1 MRSNKLN
8 GLLIL
13 MAALVFVLQGCGNRI
28 EIPPDALS
36 EGTPKE
42 HAPKVSEFILG
53 PGDRLEIIVYRHD
66 DLARD
71 VWIDPSGKI
80 MYPLTG
86 DIHATGLSIFQLRD
100 KIREGLSRYVVDPQV
115 SIGILSIQSQKIIV
129 LGEVRS
135 PGYFPVEISMTV
147 LEAIARA
154 GGASADAEQESV
166 LLIRG
171 GLESPELRLLNIERV
186 LKRGDLSDNI
196 MLQGGD
202 IIYVP
207 RAVIADV
214 SRFFGYLS
222 AIISPIVDAERA
234 YLLGD
239 EIRTGEPR
247 SFRTR

>member
-8 GLLIL
+8 VLLIL
-13 MAALVFVLQGCGNRI
+13 MAALVFVLQGC
-28 EIPPDALS
+28 EPMKIPADALS

-53 PGDRLEIIVYRHD
+53 PGDRLEIMVYRHD

-115 SIGILSIQSQKIIV
+115 SIGILSIQSQKIII

-171 GLESPELRLLNIERV
+171 GLENPELRLLNIERV

-222 AIISPIVDAERA
+222 AIISPIVEGERA

-239 EIRTGEPR
+239 EILSGER
-247 SFRTR
+247 ASVRTR